1 MLYTFLYNGIKI
13 QQLNIAGIQIEKFYL
28 RLDKKLILKIQT
40 LNLSDIQGSS
50 STSNDL
56 EEQIQ
61 YLKNFHLLLQYF
73 QTIKIDHIIFN
84 DYQANLSYD
93 GEHFLVNLPQIYAKL
108 NILES
113 SSQITINFEDI
124 YLKEYGIYY
133 HGSGQYNLIK
143 NNFDVQGELK
153 FLDKKSYKILA
164 NLNLNLKGDFN
175 KITLNGF
182 SDTFENINF
191 LLPLLPPFK
200 NQMLKEWIFDNYQI
214 TSAKIKEFSLE
225 LPLNSKNLIDDSLE
239 SLYVLGEI
247 QNAKVT
253 FQKGLSPI
261 LSPNIQLTFKNN
273 TLEFH
278 PNQPTYKNINLQ
290 GSQVAI
296 SNIFQSPTLEV
307 FIQTKTPL
315 DDTILSLLES
325 YHISLP
331 IKAPKAKIDTNLA
344 LKVNLKNDSVTYK
357 GIFKAEDAQILS
369 NALTF
374 NSQSLLV
381 SAEDNLIKVSA
392 KNVFYGDFLRAD
404 LNFIINTNQKTIN
417 GDLLAHSFVLDKNSP
432 EILAFQ
438 NQSLP
443 FEVDFSSNSQTFI
456 NLPTINFQGI
466 LQENSSLKITN
477 LSSLLPF
484 SKILKEYQ
492 ISGGEIQINT
502 KDFKE
507 FEGKFLIH
515 SNQQFLQ
522 DKNNKP
528 LETMLLNFH
537 YTSDNLQLNS
547 DDSNFKF
554 HKTKE
559 KHQLELTNLIVVLD
573 NIQTNT
579 NSNVNSPLFVIGK
592 NSPLH
597 FKNHTI
603 LNDNFSLSMVGDE
616 LKFTLKHKNGEA
628 QVYKKEDY
636 ITIDA
641 KEFGDAFI
649 NALANKNIVT
659 QGRFSINANTNP
671 KGALIGKLRIL
682 NANINQL
689 SVLQNLMA
697 FIDTI
702 PSLLTFKAPG
712 FNNQGYYLKEGNI
725 TFGYNQDF
733 LAIENLDFNGSSI
746 DIQGK
751 GILSLKDQKIDF
763 YAQLITA
770 KSLTGIINKIP
781 IVNYITLGKEGK
793 ISTGFSITGDLE
805 NPTITTKTAQD
816 ILLSPFNI
824 LKRVITSP
832 FEIFN

>member
-253 FQKGLSPI
+253 FQKELSPI

-290 GSQVAI
+290 GSQIAI

-369 NALTF
+369 NALIL
-374 NSQSLLV
+374 NSESLLV

-438 NQSLP
+438 NQLLP

-456 NLPTINFQGI
+456 NLPSINFQGI

-492 ISGGEIQINT
+492 ISGGAIQINT

-537 YTSDNLQLNS
+537 YTPDNLQL
-547 DDSNFKF
+547 
-554 HKTKE
+554 
-559 KHQLELTNLIVVLD
+559 
-573 NIQTNT
+573 
-579 NSNVNSPLFVIGK
+579 
-592 NSPLH
+592 
-597 FKNHTI
+597 
-603 LNDNFSLSMVGDE
+603 
-616 LKFTLKHKNGEA
+616 
-628 QVYKKEDY
+628 
-636 ITIDA
+636 
-641 KEFGDAFI
+641 
-649 NALANKNIVT
+649 
-659 QGRFSINANTNP
+659 
-671 KGALIGKLRIL
+671 
-682 NANINQL
+682 
-689 SVLQNLMA
+689 
-697 FIDTI
+697 
-702 PSLLTFKAPG
+702 
-712 FNNQGYYLKEGNI
+712 
-725 TFGYNQDF
+725 
-733 LAIENLDFNGSSI
+733 
-746 DIQGK
+746 
-751 GILSLKDQKIDF
+751 
-763 YAQLITA
+763 
-770 KSLTGIINKIP
+770 
-781 IVNYITLGKEGK
+781 
-793 ISTGFSITGDLE
+793 
-805 NPTITTKTAQD
+805 
-816 ILLSPFNI
+816 
-824 LKRVITSP
+824 
-832 FEIFN
+832 